1 MLLYLRAN
9 QLIVSIFLL
18 SGLLSCS
25 KPDKIEEPE
34 LFKILPGNLTGI
46 DFTNRLTD
54 TPELNI
60 LSYLYYYN
68 GAGVAA
74 GDLNNDG
81 LEDLFFASNMGEN
94 KLYLNRGKLQ
104 FEDISKEAGIEA
116 GGWSTGVSLVDINAD
131 GLLDIY
137 VCQVAML
144 EGD

>member
-1 MLLYLRAN
+1 MFLYLRAN
-9 QLIVSIFLL
+9 QLIVLIFLL
-18 SGLLSCS
+18 ASLLSCS

-94 KLYLNRGKLQ
+94 KLYLNRGQLQ
-104 FEDISKEAGIEA
+104 FEELSKEAGIEA
-116 GGWSTGVSLVDINAD
+116 GGWSTRSESRGYQCRWLAGYLCLPGRDV
-131 GLLDIY
+131 GGY
-137 VCQVAML
+137 
-144 EGD
+144 

>member
-9 QLIVSIFLL
+9 QLIVSIFML

-25 KPDKIEEPE
+25 KPDKIVEPE

-74 GDLNNDG
+74 GDLDDDG
-81 LEDLFFASNMGEN
+81 MEDLF
-94 KLYLNRGKLQ
+94 LPQIWGKTSC
-104 FEDISKEAGIEA
+104 I
-116 GGWSTGVSLVDINAD
+116 
-131 GLLDIY
+131 
-137 VCQVAML
+137 
-144 EGD
+144 